1 MSCIFCKIVSGEIP
15 SKKIYENEQI
25 LVIKDINPQAQVHM
39 LIISKEHIKSAN
51 HLTKENIDV
60 VGHMFLAAKEVAKI
74 MNIDESGYRLINNCG
89 TDGSQSVNH
98 LHIHLLGGEKLGENL
113 RWETLK

>member
-1 MSCIFCKIVSGEIP
+1 MSCIFCKIVSGDIP

-25 LVIKDINPQAQVHM
+25 LVIEDINPQAQVHM
-39 LIISKEHIKSAN
+39 LIITKEHIQSAN
-51 HLTKENIDV
+51 HLTKENIDI
-60 VGHMFLAAKEVAKI
+60 VGQMFLAAKEVAKK

-89 TDGSQSVNH
+89 TDGGQSVNH

-113 RWETLK
+113 R

>member
-1 MSCIFCKIVSGEIP
+1 MSCIFCKIVSGDIP
-15 SKKIYENEQI
+15 SKKVYEDEHI
-25 LVIKDINPQAQVHM
+25 IVIEDINPQAKIHM

-51 HLTKENIDV
+51 QLTNENIDII
-60 VGHMFLAAKEVAKI
+60 GKMFIAAKVVAKQ

-89 TDGSQSVNH
+89 YNGGQSVNH

-113 RWETLK
+113 R